1 MKTNKFITALRNSPD
16 KQLQF
21 VNESGDT
28 VHSGYHLTEIKAAN
42 FDTVDCGSQVN
53 HWHETILQ
61 LWVPADA
68 DDEYMSAS
76 KFLRIYDKVRG
87 LVSVMINRKF
97 VSNTAM
103 KISFR
108 APTMLTPSR
117 ETRAPS
123 AFYCDRPR
131 AHARRKIELPAP
143 MLPVAPLDRL
153 PA

>member
-42 FDTVDCGSQVN
+42 FDTVDCGGQVN

-87 LVSVMINRKF
+87 LVSVDDKSEIRVEYGDENF
-97 VSNTAM
+97 FPSTYHVDS
-103 KISFR
+103 ISGDKSAIRILLRPPASTCKAQDR
-108 APTMLTPSR
+108 ASCSD
-117 ETRAPS
+117 A
-123 AFYCDRPR
+123 ACC
-131 AHARRKIELPAP
+131 AA
-143 MLPVAPLDRL
+143 
-153 PA
+153 

>member
-42 FDTVDCGSQVN
+42 FDTVDCGGQVN

-68 DDEYMSAS
+68 NDEHMSAS
-76 KFLRIYDKVRG
+76 KFLGIYDGVRG
-87 LVSVMINRKF
+87 LVSLDENSEIRVEYGDENF
-97 VSNTAM
+97 FPSTYHVDS
-103 KISFR
+103 ISGDKSAIRFLLR
-108 APTMLTPSR
+108 PPATTCKAR
-117 ETRAPS
+117 ERGPCADQ
-123 AFYCDRPR
+123 ACC
-131 AHARRKIELPAP
+131 AA
-143 MLPVAPLDRL
+143 
-153 PA
+153 